1 MPKIAHIA
9 NLWSLVNYPSA
20 AKQWSLDKKIRAVK
34 AAGRSLFG
42 EPKVAQHPNDP
53 AGKTADLR

>member
-34 AAGRSLFG
+34 SAGFDGFTTGLTPECG
-42 EPKVAQHPNDP
+42 ILAK
-53 AGKTADLR
+53 